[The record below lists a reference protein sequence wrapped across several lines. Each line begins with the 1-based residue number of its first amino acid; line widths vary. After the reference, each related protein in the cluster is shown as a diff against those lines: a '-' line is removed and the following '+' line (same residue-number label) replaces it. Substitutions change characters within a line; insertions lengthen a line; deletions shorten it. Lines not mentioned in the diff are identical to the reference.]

1 MDNYRRVILKL
12 LSVVRVIFGVI
23 LLTAIM
29 TKLTGTQETFL
40 KGAFDAGM
48 LDSAIKAFLIVEASF
63 WALKYRLSKA
73 TIK

>member
-1 MDNYRRVILKL
+1 MENYQRFILKL
-12 LSVVRVIFGVI
+12 IRVVRVIFGVV
-23 LLTAIM
+23 LLTAII

-40 KGAFDAGM
+40 GGAFDAGM

-73 TIK
+73 TK